1 MKCRGSQELI
11 YTQIPWASAGAERSR
26 NDRERSAE
34 GNRHTEQQT
43 PEEELLYALLE
54 ANKALQ
60 GVLSMYDDVM
70 RVAEER
76 MTADIIRVSNDV
88 EMNRRVS
95 VFSSLCQGHFAF
107 LVFSDISPLCL
118 CVIFPVPPD

>member
-1 MKCRGSQELI
+1 MKCRGSQELVC
-11 YTQIPWASAGAERSR
+11 TQIPWASAGAERSR

-43 PEEELLYALLE
+43 TEEELLYALLE

-76 MTADIIRVSNDV
+76 VTADIIRVSNDV

-95 VFSSLCQGHFAF
+95 VFSSLCQGHFAC
-107 LVFSDISPLCL
+107 LVF
-118 CVIFPVPPD
+118 